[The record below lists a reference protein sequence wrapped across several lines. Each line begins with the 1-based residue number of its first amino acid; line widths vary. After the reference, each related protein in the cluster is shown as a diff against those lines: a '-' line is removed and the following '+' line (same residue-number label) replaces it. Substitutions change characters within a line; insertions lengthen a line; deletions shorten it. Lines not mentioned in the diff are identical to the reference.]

1 MNKGEN
7 VLTYKSAIELDPGD
21 RVYVEARVPAMVTL
35 VEILDDDA
43 HTLIHFGYP
52 DGGNDFMI
60 VADEE
65 EFEMVGE

>member
-7 VLTYKSAIELDPGD
+7 VLTYKSAISLDPGD
-21 RVYVEARVPAMVTL
+21 RVYMEARVPAVVTL

-43 HTLIHFGYP
+43 STLVHLEYA
-52 DGGNDFMI
+52 DGGKDFLI